1 MQDVTFGKAHTR
13 YFKCDITNPRFK
25 LLVHYFAFHISFQ
38 FYKRSHALHAP
49 KQAGK
54 G

>member
-13 YFKCDITNPRFK
+13 YFKSDTTYPRFK
-25 LLVHYFAFHISFQ
+25 LSVHYFAFHISLQ
-38 FYKRSHALHAP
+38 LYKRSHAAPAP

-54 G
+54 R